1 MIQQLQSY
9 GYGLGGLIPLEEMFP
24 LDCVD
29 KPKSVR
35 CRYCKTEGHEI
46 SNCPKLLKKKSND
59 ESGLNHLFIGS
70 IESDVTCTN
79 RNIIQTN
86 TYLSS
91 FNIMKIIFFFS
102 ERNSAMILNQVSKF
116 EVCILNQ
123 PPTIFPLGINRYNM
137 FVHSLNR
144 MSIF

>member
-1 MIQQLQSY
+1 
-9 GYGLGGLIPLEEMFP
+9 MFP

-116 EVCILNQ
+116 EVCILN
-123 PPTIFPLGINRYNM
+123 
-137 FVHSLNR
+137 
-144 MSIF
+144 